1 MSGHLVTPTTT
12 TDTDALYSLLLDL
25 SMKLVPYWFLA
36 IYHYTL
42 GAPARLFFALVHS
55 RRPLFGPGDG
65 PGDGPGGLE
74 DGPGEGPGGPAVLVG
89 DNRALLL
96 EDNGQAEA
104 EQQQQEEEEIV
115 EVEFS
120 YEELEALL
128 LVIIWTQVLRLDAYY
143 HPISA
148 NGLVHPVV
156 ATSLAIITKY
166 FNILSFFIF
175 WRVILEQ
182 PEKNGQKVG
191 AKNWFY
197 SIRKK
202 GWQSRLLLL
211 LLFDEMASPLTIGEA
226 VRTVNRHR
234 QEHGLFARSTLEM
247 LFCCFLLIGT
257 RCMKVW
263 LWLVVP
269 LLVLFVEFPLMF
281 ERLEQLLYEFRH
293 C

>member
-1 MSGHLVTPTTT
+1 MDQPQQQQQQQLQQVQEHQEQEQEQEEQEQKPAPTFTRFLLYAFRNEMAYPFIYLLFETIIPVSFPGLLMSGHLVPPTTT

-65 PGDGPGGLE
+65 PADGPGGLE
-74 DGPGEGPGGPAVLVG
+74 DGPAGGPADPAVLVG

-96 EDNGQAEA
+96 GDNGQAE
-104 EQQQQEEEEIV
+104 EQQQQQEEEEIV

-175 WRVILEQ
+175 WRVILE
-182 PEKNGQKVG
+182 
-191 AKNWFY
+191 Y
-197 SIRKK
+197 
-202 GWQSRLLLL
+202 
-211 LLFDEMASPLTIGEA
+211 
-226 VRTVNRHR
+226 
-234 QEHGLFARSTLEM
+234 
-247 LFCCFLLIGT
+247 
-257 RCMKVW
+257 
-263 LWLVVP
+263 
-269 LLVLFVEFPLMF
+269 
-281 ERLEQLLYEFRH
+281 
-293 C
+293 

>member
-1 MSGHLVTPTTT
+1 MDQPQQQQQQLQQVQEHQEQKQEQKPAPTFTRFLLYAFRNEMAYPFIYLLFETIIPVSFPGLLMSGHLVPPTT

-65 PGDGPGGLE
+65 PADGPGGLE
-74 DGPGEGPGGPAVLVG
+74 DGPGEGPGGPADPAVLVG

-104 EQQQQEEEEIV
+104 EQQQQEEEEEIV

-175 WRVILEQ
+175 WRVILE
-182 PEKNGQKVG
+182 
-191 AKNWFY
+191 Y
-197 SIRKK
+197 
-202 GWQSRLLLL
+202 
-211 LLFDEMASPLTIGEA
+211 
-226 VRTVNRHR
+226 
-234 QEHGLFARSTLEM
+234 
-247 LFCCFLLIGT
+247 
-257 RCMKVW
+257 
-263 LWLVVP
+263 
-269 LLVLFVEFPLMF
+269 
-281 ERLEQLLYEFRH
+281 
-293 C
+293 

>member
-1 MSGHLVTPTTT
+1 MDQPQQQQQQLQQVQEHQEQEQEEQEQKPAPTFTRFLLYAFRNEMAYPFIYLLFETIIPVSFPTLLSGHLVTPTSG
-12 TDTDALYSLLLDL
+12 ASFYSLLLDL

-74 DGPGEGPGGPAVLVG
+74 DGPGEGSADPAVLVG

-96 EDNGQAEA
+96 GDNGQAE
-104 EQQQQEEEEIV
+104 EQQQQQQEEEIV

-175 WRVILEQ
+175 WRVILE
-182 PEKNGQKVG
+182 
-191 AKNWFY
+191 Y
-197 SIRKK
+197 
-202 GWQSRLLLL
+202 
-211 LLFDEMASPLTIGEA
+211 
-226 VRTVNRHR
+226 
-234 QEHGLFARSTLEM
+234 
-247 LFCCFLLIGT
+247 
-257 RCMKVW
+257 
-263 LWLVVP
+263 
-269 LLVLFVEFPLMF
+269 
-281 ERLEQLLYEFRH
+281 
-293 C
+293 